1 MVGYVAVAGNL
12 LGAGVLVAKKLL
24 LLPLTLFVPLLLL
37 LLLLSFL
44 APHRHRRV
52 LVPWLPHT
60 ESFRP
65 PAPAPL
71 PYFASSSRHVA
82 LLAPLG

>member
-12 LGAGVLVAKKLL
+12 LGAGVIAAKKLL

-44 APHRHRRV
+44 APH
-52 LVPWLPHT
+52 
-60 ESFRP
+60 
-65 PAPAPL
+65 
-71 PYFASSSRHVA
+71 
-82 LLAPLG
+82 